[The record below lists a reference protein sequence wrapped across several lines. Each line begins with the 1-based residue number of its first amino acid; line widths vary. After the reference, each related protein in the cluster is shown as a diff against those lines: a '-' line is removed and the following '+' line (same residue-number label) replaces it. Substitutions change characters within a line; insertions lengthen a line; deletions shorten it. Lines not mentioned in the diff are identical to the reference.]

1 MISLDEMSK
10 ISYAAGGEGTDY
22 DFVTYIA
29 KDKRDNRC
37 MLDHT
42 PPSNVLSLSPD
53 CHVFDCG
60 LLSDDVLAT
69 IGQSFTIMTEVRM
82 HACMGGWVQPLSAQW
97 RCTSALVSHRAHA
110 S

>member
-1 MISLDEMSK
+1 MGLLAEGPQVISLDEMSK

-42 PPSNVLSLSPD
+42 SPSSVLSHTRLPR
-53 CHVFDCG
+53 V
-60 LLSDDVLAT
+60 
-69 IGQSFTIMTEVRM
+69 
-82 HACMGGWVQPLSAQW
+82 
-97 RCTSALVSHRAHA
+97 
-110 S
+110 